1 MPRVKKP
8 TSSDLT
14 DALLNI
20 YEKAYN
26 CDGTV
31 ASLRGLQDSCVSEV
45 ESVIPDAEE
54 QIADD
59 ETDEDE

>member
-1 MPRVKKP
+1 MARVRKP

-26 CDGTV
+26 CDGSV
-31 ASLRGLQDSCVSEV
+31 ANLRELQNSCVSEV

-54 QIADD
+54 QIADGDPDGD
-59 ETDEDE
+59 E